1 MALASG
7 QAPPSVEQA
16 SVGQAPP
23 SVEQPS
29 VEQVSVEFRHLYTF
43 GSKDGIHP
51 ATVLN
56 RRPATAALGKAENP
70 YGLVFPVAVVT
81 DLRRRVWITDSGT
94 ASVHVFD
101 IATGAYREIRRVG
114 DVPLRQP
121 SGLAVDGQ
129 GRIFLTDSGTGAVF
143 MFDEKGEFQHA
154 LLKPGEHF
162 LEGPTAIALSED
174 GKTIYV
180 ADPPKNVVVELNREG
195 EVNGTISLP
204 PELGE
209 PAAISVVDNQ
219 VYVLGNRQHRVGI
232 FSPAGSQRGELR
244 WDGIQFP
251 SAFTYDVA
259 HRRFLVANPRWMTVE
274 IFNGE
279 ARNLGAFGQLGEG
292 VDQMQRVDSLH
303 VDPQGLL
310 YLVDSHHGKVL
321 VFADSTHVL

>member
-1 MALASG
+1 MRNIGGTLIIAAALASG
-7 QAPPSVEQA
+7 QAPA
-16 SVGQAPP
+16 QAPP
-23 SVEQPS
+23 SVD
-29 VEQVSVEFRHLYTF
+29 FRHLYTF
-43 GSKDGIHP
+43 GSKEGIHP
-51 ATVLN
+51 NTVLN
-56 RRPATAALGKAENP
+56 RKPAIVALGRAENP

-81 DLRRRVWITDSGT
+81 DLRGRVWITDSGT

-101 IATGAYREIRRVG
+101 VATGAYREIRRVG

-162 LEGPTAIALSED
+162 LESPTAIALSED

-195 EVNGTISLP
+195 EVNGTINLP

-209 PAAISVVDNQ
+209 PSAISVIHNQ
-219 VYVLGNRQHRVGI
+219 VYVLGNRQHKVGI
-232 FSPAGSQRGELR
+232 FSPDGTQRGESR

-251 SAFTYDVA
+251 SAFTYDA
-259 HRRFLVANPRWMTVE
+259 GRQRFVVANPRWMVVE
-274 IFNGE
+274 IFNEEGQ
-279 ARNLGAFGQLGEG
+279 NLAAFGQLGEG

-303 VDPQGLL
+303 VDPKGLL

-321 VFADSTHVL
+321 VFGDAAPVLR

>member
-1 MALASG
+1 MRNIAGTLIIAAALASG
-7 QAPPSVEQA
+7 QAPPSVD
-16 SVGQAPP
+16 
-23 SVEQPS
+23 
-29 VEQVSVEFRHLYTF
+29 FRHLYTF
-43 GSKDGIHP
+43 GSKAGIHP
-51 ATVLN
+51 NTVLN
-56 RRPATAALGKAENP
+56 RRPAIVTLGRAENP

-101 IATGAYREIRRVG
+101 VATGAYREIRRVL

-129 GRIFLTDSGTGAVF
+129 GRIFLTDSGSGAVYV
-143 MFDEKGEFQHA
+143 FDEKGEFDHTLSKPRER
-154 LLKPGEHF
+154 LLES
-162 LEGPTAIALSED
+162 PTAIAISED

-195 EVNGTISLP
+195 EVNGVINLP

-209 PAAISVVDNQ
+209 PAAISVIDNQ
-219 VYVLGNRQHRVGI
+219 VYVLGNRQHKVGI
-232 FSPAGSQRGELR
+232 FSPGGKQRGEVH

-251 SAFTYDVA
+251 SAFAYDA
-259 HRRFLVANPRWMTVE
+259 ARQRFLVANPRWMIVG
-274 IFNGE
+274 IFNQEGQ
-279 ARNLGAFGQLGEG
+279 NLGVFGQQGEG
-292 VDQMQRVDSLH
+292 VDQMQRIDSLY

-321 VFADSTHVL
+321 VFSDSPPVL